1 MRQPFADIFRVFIS
15 AVALVCACWPALG
28 ESAPLPKLA
37 VSVSRRADLGATLT
51 AIERCGGTGSTSVV
65 APTLDVDFG
74 DAGQT
79 PLVTDAAV
87 DTINRLVG
95 AVPSSRS
102 VFLHVRIHAGARLSA
117 SRAQESALG
126 ERAAQLVAALPLNS
140 ALVTGVILEV
150 GPSPGDLGLVQFT
163 LATLVLQLKAAKAF
177 LGITVVFPPGLLR
190 HEADLARRVTAYAD
204 AIGVVFGPGWRSE
217 AEWVRDELRKPVAL
231 DVGPD
236 ATAESGGLAAVYLDA
251 LIETGDTLVDTVWAQ
266 EPTAEQAS
274 LLCRS
279 IGVLSASLGPGFA
292 SGGVT
297 QVPVSLTAEGDPLVA
312 GVFVDSSSPDVAFLV
327 KAGGSRERPRRLT
340 VTADRADRFELT
352 CHDALDGRRLATSP
366 IDTTGQTPTQDCNA
380 DTEYAV
386 LSVRRGEGG
395 QRAYESVN
403 VTGRGDLRV
412 EEIIARWQQYR
423 AAQKRDLDNYTA
435 HCLLTLHFEP
445 TTLGSGFDIALQL
458 RQFVDRTGQSDW
470 VQTAFFV
477 NGVRFA
483 SARGF
488 PLPQLEPEK
497 VVTQP
502 LELALDEKYRYTL
515 LGTDTVDGTSSYVIG
530 VEPEQP
536 GAMLFSGKVWIDG
549 LSFRQ
554 VRMQLQQSGGRSNIL
569 SHVETQDYELVPAG
583 GGKPFNLLRSVYVQ
597 QMVNAAG
604 RSFLLEKTY
613 RFSDYQINA
622 STFESSLAE
631 ARGSDLRMFRDTD
644 EGLRV
649 LRREGGTRVVEPPT
663 SRIRSLLMGVM
674 YEGTFDFPIPLAGL
688 SLVDFDVRK
697 TGAQLS
703 VFFAGPVVA
712 ANLSKPVTKR
722 LRFGVDVA
730 LSAIPQNNRVYVGRE
745 EIVAER
751 VWTLDETV
759 GVLANWQALPSVSLG
774 GSSYFSV
781 NLFRPTKDTAPD
793 FLASG
798 HGFTVQTSGEVKIA
812 HRGFTMTATGLRGTR
827 IKWRQIGYPT
837 SGAATPATTF
847 LKYSGEFSKQFY
859 FGNFSK
865 AAVSAGYYGG
875 DQLDRFSRYLPSFL
889 SRPRIRGIP
898 SGTDSFDAVGVTGVL
913 YGFNVLD
920 VIKVEGMYNRAWG
933 QNLDESRTFK
943 TFDGLELDLG
953 TVGPWGT
960 FLQGTVT
967 YALRGNVER
976 YNNRWGVYL
985 LIFRPLGH

>member
-1 MRQPFADIFRVFIS
+1 
-15 AVALVCACWPALG
+15 
-28 ESAPLPKLA
+28 
-37 VSVSRRADLGATLT
+37 
-51 AIERCGGTGSTSVV
+51 
-65 APTLDVDFG
+65 
-74 DAGQT
+74 
-79 PLVTDAAV
+79 
-87 DTINRLVG
+87 
-95 AVPSSRS
+95 
-102 VFLHVRIHAGARLSA
+102 
-117 SRAQESALG
+117 
-126 ERAAQLVAALPLNS
+126 
-140 ALVTGVILEV
+140 
-150 GPSPGDLGLVQFT
+150 
-163 LATLVLQLKAAKAF
+163 
-177 LGITVVFPPGLLR
+177 
-190 HEADLARRVTAYAD
+190 
-204 AIGVVFGPGWRSE
+204 
-217 AEWVRDELRKPVAL
+217 
-231 DVGPD
+231 
-236 ATAESGGLAAVYLDA
+236 
-251 LIETGDTLVDTVWAQ
+251 
-266 EPTAEQAS
+266 
-274 LLCRS
+274 
-279 IGVLSASLGPGFA
+279 
-292 SGGVT
+292 
-297 QVPVSLTAEGDPLVA
+297 
-312 GVFVDSSSPDVAFLV
+312 
-327 KAGGSRERPRRLT
+327 
-340 VTADRADRFELT
+340 
-352 CHDALDGRRLATSP
+352 
-366 IDTTGQTPTQDCNA
+366 
-380 DTEYAV
+380 
-386 LSVRRGEGG
+386 
-395 QRAYESVN
+395 
-403 VTGRGDLRV
+403 
-412 EEIIARWQQYR
+412 
-423 AAQKRDLDNYTA
+423 
-435 HCLLTLHFEP
+435 
-445 TTLGSGFDIALQL
+445 
-458 RQFVDRTGQSDW
+458 
-470 VQTAFFV
+470 
-477 NGVRFA
+477 
-483 SARGF
+483 
-488 PLPQLEPEK
+488 
-497 VVTQP
+497 
-502 LELALDEKYRYTL
+502 
-515 LGTDTVDGTSSYVIG
+515 
-530 VEPEQP
+530 
-536 GAMLFSGKVWIDG
+536 
-549 LSFRQ
+549 
-554 VRMQLQQSGGRSNIL
+554 
-569 SHVETQDYELVPAG
+569 VETQDYELVPAG

-622 STFESSLAE
+622 QTFESSLAE

-688 SLVDFDVRK
+688 SLVDFDVRR

-812 HRGFTMTATGLRGTR
+812 HRGFSMTATGLRGTR
-827 IKWRQIGYPT
+827 LKWRRIGYPT
-837 SGAATPATTF
+837 SGTATPATTF

-920 VIKVEGMYNRAWG
+920 LIKVEGMYNRAWG

-985 LIFRPLGH
+985 LVFRPLGH